1 MNGMIHDI
9 LSTIRKDFF
18 SQASY
23 KTDFFFGFVSI
34 FVSFFIAYFMTKIVS
49 PEMFGDL
56 GYLFFSIIGGINY
69 AMVNSVIYQ
78 GAGTI
83 TSGRNNGTLMPT
95 LLAYGHTTRVV
106 VCASFYPLLHGLV
119 AMYMQLFLLK
129 FFVPQMHLSF
139 FPAAAVIIVFPSLIG
154 ISMISVAL
162 TLIFK
167 KNLFTYVLSIVGFL
181 LTGVSYPVSILHI
194 YLQRLAMLLP
204 LTHMNNLIRAYL
216 TQEPFIHSLYF
227 LIGLSIIY
235 VILGY
240 ILLVFAEE
248 WTKKR
253 GELFNW

>member
-1 MNGMIHDI
+1 MNGITHDI

-23 KTDFFFGFVSI
+23 KTDFFLGFVSI

-69 AMVNSVIYQ
+69 ALVNGVIFQ
-78 GAGTI
+78 GAGII
-83 TSGRNNGTLMPT
+83 TNGRNNGTLMPT
-95 LLAYGHTTRVV
+95 LFAYGHTTRVV
-106 VCASFYPLLHGLV
+106 LCASFYPLLHGIV
-119 AMYMQLFLLK
+119 AMYMQFFLLK
-129 FFVPQMHLSF
+129 FFVPQMQLSF
-139 FPAAAVIIVFPSLIG
+139 FPVAAVIIVFPSLIG

-162 TLIFK
+162 TLVFK

-204 LTHMNNLIRAYL
+204 LTHMNNLIRAYI
-216 TQEPFIHSLYF
+216 TQAPFIDSLYY
-227 LIGLSIIY
+227 LTGLSFLYI
-235 VILGY
+235 VLGY
-240 ILLVFAEE
+240 LLLIFAEE